1 MKGAIQLVQTRSGCA
16 IAESTPRYDV
26 LLHGQKVGQLYFNM
40 AGYVG
45 TLPLPHS
52 RKLHMPEAGISVYK
66 REVAR
71 LNREW
76 AAFEAGQATGET
88 SKFFRAV

>member
-1 MKGAIQLVQTRSGCA
+1 MKRAIQLVPTRNGCA

-40 AGYVG
+40 TGYVG
-45 TLPLPHS
+45 TLPLPGG
-52 RKLHMPEAGISVYK
+52 RKLHMPESGISVYR

-76 AAFEAGQATGET
+76 AAHAAGEVPDGSSNT
-88 SKFFRAV
+88 